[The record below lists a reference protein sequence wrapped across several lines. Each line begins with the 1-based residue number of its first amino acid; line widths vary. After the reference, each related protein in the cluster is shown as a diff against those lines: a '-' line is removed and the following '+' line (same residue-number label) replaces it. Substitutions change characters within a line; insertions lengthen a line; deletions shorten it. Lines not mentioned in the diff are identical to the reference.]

1 MKLVL
6 INSNIYTISDTITRA
21 EAVMIEGD
29 KIAAVGTTSDILDT
43 IENIIERSDDENIQ
57 SKIRVIDLEGRTIVP
72 GFIDSHTHFLN
83 MGLNYLRVDLSKVEN
98 LNQLYSEIRRQIIRS
113 TPGDWIFG
121 IDFDETQWEPKSN
134 KRAPTCAELDDI
146 STEYPIILR
155 RVCGHVAVANSVAIE
170 EIDKYIEQ
178 NGLQD
183 WQQKYLNY
191 NTGVLLEDIPLS
203 LNKIIKPSRQ
213 EKEEGLRKAINTAHM
228 LGVTSIRDIVNLEA
242 LDQYQ
247 EFLNKN
253 ELKIRIAAY
262 MKFEYFQEFIKDRA
276 KYGQFGDDVYL
287 SIKGVKIFLDGSM
300 GAYTAALSKP
310 YADNPAK
317 YGTLIFTNSELAEQF
332 EAVFKTKFQV
342 MVHAIGDTAIDQ
354 LINVYTSFVT
364 RSLVSTDGSSR
375 NSVEHLEVVRPD
387 QLVSLSKLRIIA
399 SMQPNFAGQWSR
411 PGGMNEVR
419 LGAERLLMCN
429 AFQTVISNNNL
440 LAFGSDCMPF
450 NPIYGIHC
458 AVNHPIA
465 SQRISAFEAL
475 KAYTIGS
482 AYAAG
487 DEKIKG
493 SIEPGKFADLVV
505 LSDDILAPEI
515 AEKIQE
521 LQIEMTILGGEI
533 VYDSRENE

>member
-253 ELKIRIAAY
+253 QLKIRIAAY

-332 EAVFKTKFQV
+332 EAVFKNKFQV

-533 VYDSRENE
+533 VYDSRVNE

>member
-1 MKLVL
+1 MTLAL
-6 INSNIYTISDTITRA
+6 INSNIYTISDTIPRA
-21 EAVMIEGD
+21 EAVMIKGD
-29 KIAAVGTTSDILDT
+29 KISAVGTSSDILDT
-43 IENIIERSDDENIQ
+43 IENIIEKSDDENIQ

-83 MGLNYLRVDLSKVEN
+83 MGLNYLRADLSKVKN
-98 LNQLYSEIRRQIIRS
+98 LNQLYSEVRRQIIRS

-134 KRAPTCAELDDI
+134 QRLPTCAELDNL

-155 RVCGHVAVANSVAIE
+155 RVCGHVAVANSVALE

-183 WQQKYLNY
+183 WHQKYLNY

-203 LNKIIKPSRQ
+203 LNKIIQPSRQ

-228 LGVTSIRDIVNLEA
+228 LGVTSVRDIVNLEA
-242 LDQYQ
+242 LDQYI
-247 EFLNKN
+247 EFSNKN

-262 MKFEYFQEFIKDRA
+262 IKFEYFQEFLKDRA
-276 KYGQFGDDVYL
+276 KYNQFGDNVFL
-287 SIKGVKIFLDGSM
+287 SFKGVKIFLDGSI
-300 GAYTAALSKP
+300 GAHTAALSKP
-310 YADNPAK
+310 YSDDPAK
-317 YGTLIFTNSELAEQF
+317 YGTLIFTNSELAEQL
-332 EAVFKTKFQV
+332 EAVFKNKFQV

-387 QLVSLSKLRIIA
+387 QLVSLSKLRITA
-399 SMQPNFAGQWSR
+399 SMQPNFAGQWSQ

-419 LGAERLLMCN
+419 LGVDRLEMCN
-429 AFQTVISNNNL
+429 AFQAVITNNNL

-450 NPIYGIHC
+450 NPIYGIHS
-458 AVNHPIA
+458 AVNHPIQ

-487 DEKIKG
+487 DEKSKG

-505 LSDDILAPEI
+505 LSDDILALETS
-515 AEKIQE
+515 EKIQD

-533 VYDSRENE
+533 VYDSRVNE

>member
-1 MKLVL
+1 
-6 INSNIYTISDTITRA
+6 
-21 EAVMIEGD
+21 MIEGD

-332 EAVFKTKFQV
+332 EAVFKNKFQV
-342 MVHAIGDTAIDQ
+342 MVHEIGDTAIDQ